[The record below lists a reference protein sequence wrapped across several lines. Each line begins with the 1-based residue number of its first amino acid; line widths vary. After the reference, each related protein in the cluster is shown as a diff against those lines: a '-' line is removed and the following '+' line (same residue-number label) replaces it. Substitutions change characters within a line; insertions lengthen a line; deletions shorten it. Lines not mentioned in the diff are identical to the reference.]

1 MNNLIAATGSGAV
14 AALNESNTA
23 RYNAALEKYQNQ
35 KKDIERDI
43 AAIEKNIKKQNGVP
57 TAGQTKLLKQLRANL
72 GKLVE
77 PKRSAYG
84 LALGGI
90 LKQQVFTAGEAGPE
104 AVMPLTGRGGA
115 ILREALGMNKQG
127 MNVYVTVNGSV
138 TAERDLAETIR
149 KELIR
154 TGQRSGSIFGGYA

>member
-1 MNNLIAATGSGAV
+1 M
-14 AALNESNTA
+14 
-23 RYNAALEKYQNQ
+23 
-35 KKDIERDI
+35 
-43 AAIEKNIKKQNGVP
+43 P

-90 LKQQVFTAGEAGPE
+90 LKQQVCTAGEAGPE